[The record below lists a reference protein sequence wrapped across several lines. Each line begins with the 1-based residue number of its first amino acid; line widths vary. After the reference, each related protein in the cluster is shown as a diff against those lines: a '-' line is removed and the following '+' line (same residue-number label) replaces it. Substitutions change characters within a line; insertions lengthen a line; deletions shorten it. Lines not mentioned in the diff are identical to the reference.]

1 MPERL
6 GSEEIT
12 EALDKI
18 LSVFLFQLGA
28 LMDFRQGIVGF
39 HDGFAKLK
47 DS

>member
-18 LSVFLFQLGA
+18 LSV